1 MSRILGAV
9 HSSNIL
15 SHSIKTL
22 TDLLELKVTYN
33 SMQYI
38 ELKIPQCAQ
47 ITYFQVKE
55 V

>member
-1 MSRILGAV
+1 MLGHA
-9 HSSNIL
+9 
-15 SHSIKTL
+15 IKTMVN
-22 TDLLELKVTYN
+22 LLELKVTYN

-38 ELKIPQCAQ
+38 ELKIPECAQ